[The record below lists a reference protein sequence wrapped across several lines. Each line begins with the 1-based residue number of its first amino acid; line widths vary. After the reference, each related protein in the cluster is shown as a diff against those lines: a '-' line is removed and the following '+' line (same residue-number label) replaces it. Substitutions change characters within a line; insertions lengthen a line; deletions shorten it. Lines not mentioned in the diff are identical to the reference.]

1 MVMIIGAA
9 TYWLVVTNIALGVLT
24 FAPWLALIVVVIR
37 EVVEKRG
44 NQRTIRQIGVGRMYI
59 SESGSVQAM
68 RRGDLESISR
78 N

>member
-9 TYWLVVTNIALGVLT
+9 TYWLVVTNVALGVLT

-44 NQRTIRQIGVGRMYI
+44 NKRTIRQIGVGRMYI

-68 RRGDLESISR
+68 RGGDLESIHR